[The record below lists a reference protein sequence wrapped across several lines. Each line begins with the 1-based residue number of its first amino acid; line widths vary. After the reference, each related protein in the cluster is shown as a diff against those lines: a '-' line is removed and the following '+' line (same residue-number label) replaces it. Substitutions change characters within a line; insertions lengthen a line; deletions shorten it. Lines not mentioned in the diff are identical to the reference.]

1 MLAPGELS
9 MTQPAPPVQ
18 PNTMSK
24 LMTRHV
30 ETLCELSAMWIDSSV
45 SERRN
50 QLLPRIGS

>member
-18 PNTMSK
+18 PNRISK
-24 LMTRHV
+24 LMTRYV
-30 ETLCELSAMWIDSSV
+30 ERFCELSAMWIDSSL

-50 QLLPRIGS
+50 